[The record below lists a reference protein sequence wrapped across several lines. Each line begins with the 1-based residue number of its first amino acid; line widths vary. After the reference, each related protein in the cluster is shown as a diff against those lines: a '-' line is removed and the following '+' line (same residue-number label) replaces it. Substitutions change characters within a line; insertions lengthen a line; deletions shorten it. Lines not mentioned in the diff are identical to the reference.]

1 MMAGWGA
8 RGVCGREEEAQE
20 SGVGRFFS
28 KPGLEPNLA
37 ARACG

>member
-8 RGVCGREEEAQE
+8 QGVCGREEAKK

-28 KPGLEPNLA
+28 KRDPEPNLD